1 MPVKVMRLEGERFEL
16 ALEDSLFPKALK
28 SIPHPPARLY
38 GVGRPGALAEGLAV
52 VGARRA
58 TPYGRGCAKRFA
70 AAAAERGVAIISGG
84 ARGCDAVA
92 HEAALAAGAPT
103 VAFLG
108 GGCNQLYPAE
118 NAGLFQRIVAA
129 GGAVVSEHEW
139 DFPPQPH
146 TFRARNRLIAG
157 LSRATLIVE
166 AGLPSGTFSTAD
178 EALLAGREV
187 WVVPGAITSAASKG
201 ANRLLYQGALPI
213 VDDEA
218 FADALFSTFGCL
230 KEQRAE
236 AADDRGKA
244 SQPYRGEEALLAA
257 LQAEPLGME
266 ALRQLAEDRCS
277 GWRHV
282 HLAHDLARR
291 GPARRAHRPV
301 PRRALRPASGPA
313 DGGVGHGC
321 VNREKLGRPSGIDG
335 PYGTV
340 VWYPFAP

>member
-213 VDDEA
+213 VDD
-218 FADALFSTFGCL
+218 
-230 KEQRAE
+230 
-236 AADDRGKA
+236 RGKA

-266 ALRQLAEDRCS
+266 ALRQLAEDHAPA
-277 GWRHV
+277 GDTFTWLMIW
-282 HLAHDLARR
+282 LAEAQRDGLIAQYPDGRY
-291 GPARRAHRPV
+291 GPHP
-301 PRRALRPASGPA
+301 ALRTA
-313 DGGVGHGC
+313 V
-321 VNREKLGRPSGIDG
+321 
-335 PYGTV
+335 
-340 VWYPFAP
+340 

>member
-1 MPVKVMRLEGERFEL
+1 MTDAGEGNEIGRG
-16 ALEDSLFPKALK
+16 ALRACLGGFAVPEGAEE
-28 SIPHPPARLY
+28 HTPPA
-38 GVGRPGALAEGLAV
+38 GAPVRCGPPRRAGPRDWPV

-92 HEAALAAGAPT
+92 PRRRPWPRARPRWPSSGAAAT
-103 VAFLG
+103 
-108 GGCNQLYPAE
+108 QLYPAE

-266 ALRQLAEDRCS
+266 ALRQLARGHAPAGDTFT
-277 GWRHV
+277 WLMIW
-282 HLAHDLARR
+282 LAEAQRDGLIAQYPDGRY
-291 GPARRAHRPV
+291 GPHP
-301 PRRALRPASGPA
+301 ALRTA
-313 DGGVGHGC
+313 V
-321 VNREKLGRPSGIDG
+321 
-335 PYGTV
+335 
-340 VWYPFAP
+340 

>member
-1 MPVKVMRLEGERFEL
+1 MPVKVMELEGERFEL
-16 ALEDSLFPKALK
+16 APEDALFPPALK
-28 SIPHPPARLY
+28 TIPQPPRRLY
-38 GVGRPGALAEGLAV
+38 GVGCPGALAEGLAV

-70 AAAAERGVAIISGG
+70 TAAAERGVAIVSGG

-129 GGAVVSEHEW
+129 GGAVVSEHDW

-213 VDDEA
+213 VDDDA

-230 KEQRAE
+230 KEPKSEEGAAE
-236 AADDRGKA
+236 GRGRA
-244 SQPYRGEEALLAA
+244 SQPYAGEEALLTA

-266 ALRQLAEDRCS
+266 ALRQLAEAHAPAADTFT
-277 GWRHV
+277 WLMV
-282 HLAHDLARR
+282 WLAEAQRDGLIAQYPDGRY
-291 GPARRAHRPV
+291 GPRP
-301 PRRALRPASGPA
+301 ALRAA
-313 DGGVGHGC
+313 V
-321 VNREKLGRPSGIDG
+321 
-335 PYGTV
+335 
-340 VWYPFAP
+340 

>member
-1 MPVKVMRLEGERFEL
+1 LPGVVR
-16 ALEDSLFPKALK
+16 ALRE
-28 SIPHPPARLY
+28 
-38 GVGRPGALAEGLAV
+38 
-52 VGARRA
+52 
-58 TPYGRGCAKRFA
+58 
-70 AAAAERGVAIISGG
+70 
-84 ARGCDAVA
+84 
-92 HEAALAAGAPT
+92 
-103 VAFLG
+103 
-108 GGCNQLYPAE
+108 
-118 NAGLFQRIVAA
+118 RIVAA

-213 VDDEA
+213 VDDDA

-244 SQPYRGEEALLAA
+244 SQPYRGEEALLSA

-266 ALRQLAEDRCS
+266 ALRQLAEDHAPA
-277 GWRHV
+277 GDTFTWLMIW
-282 HLAHDLARR
+282 LAEAQRDGLIAQYPDGRY
-291 GPARRAHRPV
+291 GPHP
-301 PRRALRPASGPA
+301 ALRTA
-313 DGGVGHGC
+313 V
-321 VNREKLGRPSGIDG
+321 
-335 PYGTV
+335 
-340 VWYPFAP
+340 

>member
-187 WVVPGAITSAASKG
+187 WVVHHLCGVEGGEPPAVPGGAPHCGRRSLRRRALLNLRLSEGAAGRGCGRSRQGESALSRRGGSARGAASG
-201 ANRLLYQGALPI
+201 A
-213 VDDEA
+213 
-218 FADALFSTFGCL
+218 FGHGGP
-230 KEQRAE
+230 ASVG
-236 AADDRGKA
+236 RG
-244 SQPYRGEEALLAA
+244 P
-257 LQAEPLGME
+257 
-266 ALRQLAEDRCS
+266 CS

>member
-16 ALEDSLFPKALK
+16 ALEDPLFPKALK

-38 GVGRPGALAEGLAV
+38 GVGCPGALAEGLAV

-70 AAAAERGVAIISGG
+70 ATAAERGVAIISGG

-103 VAFLG
+103 VAFHG
-108 GGCNQLYPAE
+108 GGCNPLYPAA

-266 ALRQLAEDRCS
+266 ALRQLAEDHAPA
-277 GWRHV
+277 GDTFTWLMIW
-282 HLAHDLARR
+282 LAEAQRDGLIAQYPDGRY
-291 GPARRAHRPV
+291 GPHP
-301 PRRALRPASGPA
+301 ALRTA
-313 DGGVGHGC
+313 V
-321 VNREKLGRPSGIDG
+321 
-335 PYGTV
+335 
-340 VWYPFAP
+340 

>member
-218 FADALFSTFGCL
+218 FADALFSTFGCP
-230 KEQRAE
+230 EG
-236 AADDRGKA
+236 AAGRGCGRSRQGESALSRRGGSARGAA
-244 SQPYRGEEALLAA
+244 SGAFGHGGPASVGRG
-257 LQAEPLGME
+257 P
-266 ALRQLAEDRCS
+266 CS

-301 PRRALRPASGPA
+301 PRRTLRPASGPA

-321 VNREKLGRPSGIDG
+321 VIREKLGRPSGIDG
-335 PYGTV
+335 PCGTV

>member
-1 MPVKVMRLEGERFEL
+1 M
-16 ALEDSLFPKALK
+16 
-28 SIPHPPARLY
+28 
-38 GVGRPGALAEGLAV
+38 
-52 VGARRA
+52 
-58 TPYGRGCAKRFA
+58 
-70 AAAAERGVAIISGG
+70 
-84 ARGCDAVA
+84 
-92 HEAALAAGAPT
+92 
-103 VAFLG
+103 
-108 GGCNQLYPAE
+108 
-118 NAGLFQRIVAA
+118 AA

-213 VDDEA
+213 VDDDA
-218 FADALFSTFGCL
+218 FAGALFSTFGCL

-266 ALRQLAEDRCS
+266 ALRQLAEDHAPA
-277 GWRHV
+277 GDTFTWLMIW
-282 HLAHDLARR
+282 LAEAQRDGLIAQYPDGRY
-291 GPARRAHRPV
+291 GPHP
-301 PRRALRPASGPA
+301 ALRTA
-313 DGGVGHGC
+313 V
-321 VNREKLGRPSGIDG
+321 
-335 PYGTV
+335 
-340 VWYPFAP
+340 

>member
-1 MPVKVMRLEGERFEL
+1 MSALAGERTVLARGGEGFPS
-16 ALEDSLFPKALK
+16 ALENVAQ
-28 SIPHPPARLY
+28 PPDRLY
-38 GVGRPGALAEGLAV
+38 VVGDPFALQEGIAI

-70 AAAAERGVAIISGG
+70 ALAARRGIVVVSGG
-84 ARGCDAVA
+84 ARGCDAAA
-92 HEAALAAGAPT
+92 HAAALEEGGRT

-108 GGCNQLYPAE
+108 GGCDRLYPAE
-118 NAGLFQRIVAA
+118 HEGLFQRIVDG
-129 GGAVVSEHEW
+129 GGAVVSEHVW
-139 DFPPQPH
+139 DEDPKPYR
-146 TFRARNRLIAG
+146 FRLRNRLIAG
-157 LSRATLIVE
+157 LARATLIVE

-178 EALLAGREV
+178 EALLAGRGV

-266 ALRQLAEDRCS
+266 ALRQLAEDHAPA
-277 GWRHV
+277 GDTFTWLMIW
-282 HLAHDLARR
+282 LAEAQRDGLIAQYPDGRY
-291 GPARRAHRPV
+291 GPHP
-301 PRRALRPASGPA
+301 ALRTA
-313 DGGVGHGC
+313 V
-321 VNREKLGRPSGIDG
+321 
-335 PYGTV
+335 
-340 VWYPFAP
+340 

>member
-1 MPVKVMRLEGERFEL
+1 
-16 ALEDSLFPKALK
+16 
-28 SIPHPPARLY
+28 
-38 GVGRPGALAEGLAV
+38 
-52 VGARRA
+52 
-58 TPYGRGCAKRFA
+58 
-70 AAAAERGVAIISGG
+70 AIISGG

-108 GGCNQLYPAE
+108 GGCTQLYPAE

-266 ALRQLAEDRCS
+266 ALRQLAEDHAPA
-277 GWRHV
+277 GDTFTWLMIW
-282 HLAHDLARR
+282 LAEAQRDGLIAQYPDGRY
-291 GPARRAHRPV
+291 GPHP
-301 PRRALRPASGPA
+301 ALRTA
-313 DGGVGHGC
+313 V
-321 VNREKLGRPSGIDG
+321 
-335 PYGTV
+335 
-340 VWYPFAP
+340 

>member
-28 SIPHPPARLY
+28 SIPHPPVRLY

-178 EALLAGREV
+178 EALAANRDVL
-187 WVVPGAITSAASKG
+187 VVPGAITAASSRG
-201 ANRLLYQGALPI
+201 ANRLIYQGATPVI
-213 VDDEA
+213 DDET
-218 FADALFSTFGCL
+218 FEDALFSLFGCL
-230 KEQRAE
+230 KQETVPSVERTGAPRADE
-236 AADDRGKA
+236 PSNPVAD
-244 SQPYRGEEALLAA
+244 ALR
-257 LQAEPLGME
+257 AEPLSME
-266 ALRQLAEDRCS
+266 QLYAIAASSCGGEDARSWLMERLVEAELA
-277 GWRHV
+277 GAVARHP
-282 HLAHDLARR
+282 DGRW
-291 GPARRAHRPV
+291 GPAVR
-301 PRRALRPASGPA
+301 
-313 DGGVGHGC
+313 
-321 VNREKLGRPSGIDG
+321 
-335 PYGTV
+335 
-340 VWYPFAP
+340 

>member
-166 AGLPSGTFSTAD
+166 IKPERVRLDNFWFLPSVLCRICATSWDYTKAAHGDIGSIGSVAV
-178 EALLAGREV
+178 ALSS
-187 WVVPGAITSAASKG
+187 P
-201 ANRLLYQGALPI
+201 P
-213 VDDEA
+213 
-218 FADALFSTFGCL
+218 
-230 KEQRAE
+230 
-236 AADDRGKA
+236 
-244 SQPYRGEEALLAA
+244 P
-257 LQAEPLGME
+257 
-266 ALRQLAEDRCS
+266 
-277 GWRHV
+277 
-282 HLAHDLARR
+282 
-291 GPARRAHRPV
+291 
-301 PRRALRPASGPA
+301 
-313 DGGVGHGC
+313 
-321 VNREKLGRPSGIDG
+321 
-335 PYGTV
+335 
-340 VWYPFAP
+340 